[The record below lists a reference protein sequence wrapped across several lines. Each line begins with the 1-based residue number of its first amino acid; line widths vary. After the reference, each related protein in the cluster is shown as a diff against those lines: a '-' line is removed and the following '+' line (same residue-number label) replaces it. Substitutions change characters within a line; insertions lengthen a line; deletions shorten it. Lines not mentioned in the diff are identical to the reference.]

1 MKSYVQGLITGA
13 ILVFSLM
20 VLIGASDKD
29 DGIGRFQISIT
40 NATDS
45 KTICETILD
54 TKTGE
59 VISQTMLLGD
69 KIRKVGW

>member
-1 MKSYVQGLITGA
+1 MKSYIQGLITGA

-29 DGIGRFQISIT
+29 DGIGRFQISTT
-40 NATDS
+40 NTTDS

-54 TKTGE
+54 TKTGK
-59 VISQTMLLGD
+59 VVSQTRILAD